1 VFGHGDHPAWKR
13 SLTKQ
18 LFIKMVSV
26 LYRVSHQEARKRHF
40 IEGSL
45 RTKGVSGFCLAGII
59 TPVDADV
66 KVDKAACHVV
76 QTGTKKNSTSPLIA
90 QTAGAALFL
99 L

>member
-1 VFGHGDHPAWKR
+1 MYLLQEPR
-13 SLTKQ
+13 KQ
-18 LFIKMVSV
+18 P
-26 LYRVSHQEARKRHF
+26 F

-45 RTKGVSGFCLAGII
+45 KTKGVSGFGLAGII

-66 KVDKAACHVV
+66 KVDKAACRVV

-90 QTAGAALFL
+90 QAAGAALFL